1 MDREWNNPKF
11 SFLFQND
18 VNINFLINLIYGLNN
33 IKLAHFIYIY
43 KFFLLVA

>member
-18 VNINFLINLIYGLNN
+18 VSTMVIIIKYELFTNIFG
-33 IKLAHFIYIY
+33 
-43 KFFLLVA
+43 V